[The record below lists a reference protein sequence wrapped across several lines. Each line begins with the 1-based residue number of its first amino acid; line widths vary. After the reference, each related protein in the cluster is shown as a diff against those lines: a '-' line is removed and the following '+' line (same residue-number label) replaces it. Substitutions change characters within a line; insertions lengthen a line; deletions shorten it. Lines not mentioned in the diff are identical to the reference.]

1 MKFSRVFNLL
11 MALLVVAT
19 SISYVQPAA
28 ARPVSE
34 GDQEAL
40 YVPGEVVVGFHSG
53 HSAQAYQ
60 AQATALAGNLSAQVV
75 NMYGN
80 VALFSFAE
88 DADVEALAAQIAASE
103 GVAFAEPNY
112 VFSIPEEMSAAGDRP
127 DPVTS
132 ITRPTAGTE
141 EELTISVDSLRSLR
155 TVRNGKK
162 VAAYP
167 NDPYLWWN
175 WGWWW
180 VGADIV
186 SPNTTASANVC
197 VLDTGADHMHLDLKA
212 NIIKGW
218 DFVNNDADPMDD
230 NGHGTHVS
238 GVISALKNNKEGISG
253 VSTGKVVAVKVL
265 NAQGWGTNFGVAAG
279 INYCANRTDV
289 KVLSMSLGG
298 GYSTAVFNAV
308 DYAVNVKGKLLVAA
322 AGNANSSTPSYPA
335 GHSVDFP
342 NKVLAVAASGMY
354 YEDPPGSGE
363 WWLDYSCRADYSN
376 YGSWVSVVA
385 PGTDIYSTL
394 PWDKPFYLNYYYGY
408 YPRYDYLSGTSMA
421 TPFVSAAAAR
431 RWGYKPTDTN
441 AQVGAAVVTSGWEI
455 NADDVCWP
463 SSMAGIHEVNVAA
476 LLDRG
481 AAYGYTY
488 NATTGLPLTG
498 AQFQVYQGTASKGS
512 GVVESMYSAYAEVIN
527 LPVGSGYTAKTTHS
541 STVGAQWTFWHTGSH
556 SVNPGY
562 WSYMGRGSVP
572 NKDTNFAVVAG
583 WLYEGNDLDLNVW
596 LPATPNPLD
605 PGQPASFIV
614 GPEGNA
620 FGYLESDPTG
630 TLIAFPFAI
639 WNREGGWMDWLAME
653 STTISKRLAHAPL
666 AANAALPYYPGDYW
680 IGITDYGQMV
690 GSDHLLYYAMP
701 FVYIW
706 KDGKILN
713 GAYDW
718 SCNTQWWYPFTISS
732 GTTGSVTLY
741 WYDYCTNGVPYAAG
755 ASEGGSGIRMKP

>member
-11 MALLVVAT
+11 MAMLVIAASV
-19 SISYVQPAA
+19 SYVQPAA
-28 ARPVSE
+28 AGPIPE
-34 GDQEAL
+34 GEPDAL
-40 YVPGEVVVGFHSG
+40 YVPGEVVVGFQSG
-53 HSAQAYQ
+53 LSAKAYQ
-60 AQATALAGNLSAQVV
+60 AEAAALAGNVNAQVV

-88 DADVEALAAQIAASE
+88 DADVEALAAQIAASN

-112 VFSIPEEMSAAGDRP
+112 VFSIPEIMSDPGDRP
-127 DPVTS
+127 DPITTV
-132 ITRPTAGTE
+132 TRPTAGAE
-141 EELTISVDSLRSLR
+141 EELNISVESLRSLR

-167 NDPYLWWN
+167 NDPYLWEN

-197 VLDTGADHMHLDLKA
+197 VLDTGVDYMHTELKTA
-212 NIIKGW
+212 IKGW

-238 GVISALKNNKEGISG
+238 GVIAAAKNNNEGISG

-298 GYSTAVFNAV
+298 GASTAVFNAV
-308 DYAVNVKGKLLVAA
+308 DYAVNTKGKLLVAA

-335 GHSVDFP
+335 GYSTTFP
-342 NKVLAVAASGMY
+342 NKVLAVAASGIY
-354 YEDPPGSGE
+354 YEDPPGSGQ
-363 WWLDYSCRADYSN
+363 WWLVYSCRADYSN

-431 RWGYKPTDTN
+431 RWGYKPAETN
-441 AQVGAAVVTSGWEI
+441 AQVGAAVMTSGSAI
-455 NADDVCWP
+455 TADDVCWP
-463 SSMAGIHEVNVAA
+463 ASMAGIHEVNVAA

-498 AQFQVYQGTASKGS
+498 AQFQVYQGSVLKGS
-512 GVVESMYSAYAEVIN
+512 GIVANMWSAYAEVIN
-527 LPVGSGYTAKTTHS
+527 LPVGSGYTAKTTHT
-541 STVGAQWTFWHTGSH
+541 STAGAQWTFWHTGYH
-556 SVNPGY
+556 TVPGGY

-583 WLYEGNDLDLNVW
+583 WLNEGYDIDLNVW

-605 PGQPASFIV
+605 PGQPAPFIV
-614 GPEGNA
+614 GPEGDA
-620 FGYLESDPTG
+620 FGYL
-630 TLIAFPFAI
+630 
-639 WNREGGWMDWLAME
+639 R
-653 STTISKRLAHAPL
+653 TTRPAH
-666 AANAALPYYPGDYW
+666 
-680 IGITDYGQMV
+680 
-690 GSDHLLYYAMP
+690 
-701 FVYIW
+701 
-706 KDGKILN
+706 
-713 GAYDW
+713 
-718 SCNTQWWYPFTISS
+718 
-732 GTTGSVTLY
+732 
-741 WYDYCTNGVPYAAG
+741 
-755 ASEGGSGIRMKP
+755 

>member
-238 GVISALKNNKEGISG
+238 GVIAALKNNKEGISG

-394 PWDKPFYLNYYYGY
+394 PWDKPFYLNYYYDY

>member
-11 MALLVVAT
+11 MALLVVAA

-34 GDQEAL
+34 GDPEAL
-40 YVPGEVVVGFHSG
+40 YVPGEVVVGFQSG
-53 HSAQAYQ
+53 RSAQAYQ
-60 AQATALAGNLSAQVV
+60 AQAAALAGNVNAQVV

-88 DADVEALAAQIAASE
+88 NADVEALAAQIAASE

-127 DPVTS
+127 APVTS
-132 ITRPTAGTE
+132 VTRPSAGAE
-141 EELTISVDSLRSLR
+141 EDLTLSVESLRSLR

-162 VAAYP
+162 IAAYP
-167 NDPYLWWN
+167 NDPYLWEN

-180 VGADIV
+180 IGADIV

-197 VLDTGADHMHLDLKA
+197 VLDTGADYMHLDLKA

-238 GVISALKNNKEGISG
+238 GVIAAIKNNNEGIGG

-342 NKVLAVAASGMY
+342 NKVLAVAASGVY
-354 YEDPPGSGE
+354 YEDPPGSGD

-394 PWDKPFYLNYYYGY
+394 PWDKPFYLNYYYDY

-431 RWGYKPTDTN
+431 RWGYKPTNTN
-441 AQVGAAVVTSGWEI
+441 AQVGAAVATSGWEI
-455 NADDVCWP
+455 TADDFCWP
-463 SSMAGIHEVNVAA
+463 SSMAGIHEVNVAS

-498 AQFQVYQGTASKGS
+498 AQFQVYQGATMKGS
-512 GVVESMYSAYAEVIN
+512 GIVESMWSAYAEVIN
-527 LPVGSGYTAKTTHS
+527 LPVGSGYTAKTVHS
-541 STVGAQWTFWHTGSH
+541 STVGAQWTFWHTGSQTV
-556 SVNPGY
+556 SGGY

-605 PGQPASFIV
+605 PGQPAPFIV

-620 FGYLESDPTG
+620 FGYLENDPTG

-639 WNREGGWMDWLAME
+639 YNRDGGWSDWLAME
-653 STTISKRLAHAPL
+653 SITISKRLAHAPL
-666 AANAALPYYPGDYW
+666 AANAALPYYAGNYW

-690 GSDHLLYYAMP
+690 GSDHLLYYVAP
-701 FVYIW
+701 YVYIW

-741 WYDYCTNGVPYAAG
+741 WYDYCANGVPYAAG
-755 ASEGGSGIRMKP
+755 TSEGGSGIRMKP